1 MKRRDK
7 DLLLRPHLMLA
18 MLAVLLLT
26 AASSVLAAEQIS
38 VEYTFD
44 RPYLETI
51 VLDGTAYDR
60 VTMSGAPNSGEVGH
74 PSLPASGAR
83 ILIPYGTE
91 VTGIQI
97 IRNDDVLVADGA
109 VVEPTARPVKLSA
122 DPSEFVV
129 PSEDP
134 IVYAMD
140 TPYPATDFESVGVQ
154 SFRGYRVL
162 HLKLQPVKYIP
173 ASGEL
178 YYSPSMTVIVTTT
191 DTGKRSTLLRGFESD
206 EKELVSRID
215 NPDVSKS
222 YPMTGA
228 KNRDAFDMVIIT
240 TAALAPSFAPL
251 KDYHDSTGLATE
263 IRTTTEIGSSNPD
276 DIRAYISD
284 LYLNDGIQY
293 VIIGADDDIIPAQN
307 LYVLAY
313 SGGDVETAMPGDLF
327 FGCLDGTYNYD
338 GDSYFGEPND
348 GEGGGDVDLVAEVY
362 VGRASAGNQAEVE
375 RFVEKTIWYLSN
387 QHGSPD
393 KVLMVGEY
401 LGFGGVSDYAAGMMN
416 QNVDGSTAD
425 GYTTVG
431 IPSDLYTVDRL
442 YDETWPGNDWPQS
455 EIVNRINAGQHI
467 LNHLG
472 HGSPDY
478 ALKMYNSDV
487 TGDLTNTDLCFIYS
501 QTCLAGH
508 FDGTDCFAETMNI
521 KTDNGAF
528 AVCMNA
534 RYGWGSGYSTDGPS
548 QRYNREFWD
557 AVYNPLEAKPE
568 IGKAS
573 QDSKED
579 NLYRVNDDCMRWV
592 YYEQNLFG
600 DPTVAI
606 KGVDAIAFEYSAP
619 LPGTVPPG
627 DATTIEVTV
636 VPIGGGVPVSGSGLV
651 HYSVNGATY
660 VEAAMDEIF
669 TNVYEATIPSLSCED
684 NLTYYFSAEEQ
695 TKGIFYDVSPSSPHT
710 LFAATG
716 VFSIV
721 DDNFESDNGWT
732 VSGDATDGQ
741 WNRGVPAGGGERGDP
756 PTDFDGS
763 GQCFLT
769 DNEAGNSDIDGGT
782 TILTSPTFALT
793 PGNTSVSYSRWFSND
808 FGDAANED
816 VMRIFISNDDGAS
829 WVQADSAGPIV
840 DAGGGWVQ
848 HSFSVGDFVEP
859 TSTMKLK
866 FEASDLING
875 SVVEAGLDALSVTT
889 FECFGTDL
897 YITTYALPEWTQGVA
912 YSQQVEVT
920 NEVGTV
926 VFSDKYSDLAGS
938 GLSVSNDGL
947 ISGTPTTSGAVTF
960 TVEATDEAPFTTE
973 RELTVLVNPAISIA
987 SITLPEWTVT
997 RAYPNQQFSCT
1008 GGTGTLVWSD
1018 QGSALA
1024 GTGLT
1029 LSADGHLTGTP
1040 NATGPLNFTA
1050 VATDQVGGTAESA
1063 HTITINPMPSITTE
1077 TVPGGSDE
1085 TPYSFHLESTGGT
1098 GIHTWFV
1105 TSGNLSGVGLSLS
1118 TVGVLSGSSPV
1129 EGVASFTAR
1138 VIDDAGAV
1146 VDKPLSVEILGGCC
1160 VGSMVGNVD
1169 ASPDDQVTMGDLTVL
1184 IDHLFISLSP
1194 VICDE
1199 EANVDLSAD
1208 GEITMG
1214 DLTVLI
1220 DHLFISLDPLSACP

>member
-7 DLLLRPHLMLA
+7 DLLPRLQTVMASLA
-18 MLAVLLLT
+18 ILLLT
-26 AASSVLAAEQIS
+26 VAVTVSAAEELS

-44 RPYLETI
+44 RPYLETV

-60 VTMSGAPNSGEVGH
+60 VTLPGAPNSGEAGH
-74 PSLPASGAR
+74 PSLPATGAR
-83 ILIPYGTE
+83 ILIPYGSE
-91 VTGIQI
+91 VTDIQI
-97 IRNDDVLVADGA
+97 IRSNDIVLADGA
-109 VVEPTARPVKLSA
+109 VIEPTGRPVKLSA
-122 DPSEFVV
+122 DPSEFVA

-140 TPYPATDFESVGVQ
+140 TPYPANDFESVGVQ
-154 SFRGYRVL
+154 SFRGYRIL
-162 HLKLQPVKYIP
+162 YLKLQPVKYVP
-173 ASGEL
+173 TTGKL
-178 YYSPSMTVIVTTT
+178 YYSPSMTVVVTTINS
-191 DTGKRSTLLRGFESD
+191 GKRSTLLRGLESD
-206 EKELVSRID
+206 EQALKSKVD
-215 NPDVSKS
+215 NFDASQS

-228 KNRDAFDMVIIT
+228 KSRDAFDMVIIT
-240 TAALAPSFAPL
+240 TAALAPSYAPL
-251 KDYHDSTGLATE
+251 KYYHDTTGLATE
-263 IRTTTEIGSSNPD
+263 IRTTTDIGSSNPD
-276 DIRAYISD
+276 DIRAYISG

-293 VIIGADDDIIPAQN
+293 VIIGADDDIIPAKD
-307 LYVLAY
+307 LWVEAW
-313 SGGDVETAMPGDLF
+313 SGGDVETAMPGDVF

-338 GDSYFGEPND
+338 GDGYAGEPND

-375 RFVEKTIWYLSN
+375 RFVEKTIWYLSD
-387 QHGSPD
+387 QHGSSEN
-393 KVLMVGEY
+393 VLMIGEY

-416 QNVDGSTAD
+416 QNVDESNAD

-431 IPSDLYTVDRL
+431 IPSDLYNVDRL

-455 EIVNRINAGQHI
+455 EIINRINAGQHI

-478 ALKMYNSDV
+478 AMKMYNGDI
-487 TGDLTNTDLCFIYS
+487 TGDLTNTDLCFLYS

-508 FDGTDCFAETMNI
+508 LDGTDCFAETMNI

-534 RYGWGSGYSTDGPS
+534 RYGWGSNSSTDGPS
-548 QRYNREFWD
+548 QRFNREFWD
-557 AVYNPLEAKPE
+557 AVFNPLEGKPE
-568 IGKAS
+568 IGIAS

-579 NLYRVNDDCMRWV
+579 NLYRVNESCMRWV

-600 DPTVAI
+600 DPSVAI
-606 KGVDAIAFEYSAP
+606 KGVDGIAFEYSAP

-636 VPIGGGVPVSGSGLV
+636 VPVGGGIPVSGSGLV
-651 HYSVNGATY
+651 HYSVNGAAY

-684 NLTYYFSAEEQ
+684 NMTYYFSAEEQ
-695 TKGIFYDVSPSSPHT
+695 SKGVFYDVDPSSPHP

-716 VFSIV
+716 VVSIV
-721 DDNFESDNGWT
+721 DDNFETDNGWT
-732 VSGDATDGQ
+732 ISGDATDGQ
-741 WNRGVPAGGGERGDP
+741 WNRGTPVGGGERGDP

-769 DNEAGNSDIDGGT
+769 DNEEGNSDIDGGT

-793 PGNTSVSYSRWFSND
+793 PGNTRVSYSRWFSNN
-808 FGDAANED
+808 FGDAPNED
-816 VMRIFISNDDGAS
+816 VMRIFISNDGGAT
-829 WVQADSAGPIV
+829 WVQADSAGPSL
-840 DAGGGWVQ
+840 DAGGGWVE
-848 HSFSVGDFVEP
+848 HNFSVSDFVEP
-859 TSTMKLK
+859 TSTMRLK

-875 SVVEAGLDALSVTT
+875 SVVEAGLDALDVTT

-912 YSQQVEVT
+912 YAQQVTVA
-920 NEVGTV
+920 NEVGAVT
-926 VFSDKYSDLAGS
+926 FSDKYNDLAGS
-938 GLSVSNDGL
+938 GLSISATGL
-947 ISGTPTTSGAVTF
+947 ISGAPITSGALTF

-973 RELTVLVNPAISIA
+973 RELTVQVNSAISIA
-987 SITLPEWTVT
+987 TITLPEWTVN

-1008 GGTGTLVWSD
+1008 GGTGALVWTD
-1018 QGSALA
+1018 QGGALT

-1029 LSADGHLTGTP
+1029 LSTDGRLTGTP
-1040 NATGPLNFTA
+1040 TATGPMSFTA
-1050 VATDQVGGTAESA
+1050 VASDQVGGTGESA

-1077 TVPGGSDE
+1077 AIPNGSDE
-1085 TPYSFHLESTGGT
+1085 TPYSYQLESAGGT
-1098 GIHTWFV
+1098 GVHTWFV
-1105 TSGNLSGVGLSLS
+1105 TTGGLSGLGLSLS
-1118 TVGVLSGSSPV
+1118 SAGVLSGNSPI

-1146 VDKPLSVEILGGCC
+1146 VDKPFSVEILGGCC

-1169 ASPDDQVTMGDLTVL
+1169 VSPDDQVTMSDLTVL
-1184 IDHLFISLSP
+1184 IDHLFLSLEP
-1194 VICDE
+1194 VVCDE
-1199 EANVDLSAD
+1199 EANVDVSAD